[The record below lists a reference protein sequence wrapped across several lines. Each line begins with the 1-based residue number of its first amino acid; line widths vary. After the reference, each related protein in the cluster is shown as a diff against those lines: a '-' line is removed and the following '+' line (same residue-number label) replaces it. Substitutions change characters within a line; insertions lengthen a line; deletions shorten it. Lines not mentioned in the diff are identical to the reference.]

1 MFLTIMR
8 VAVAT
13 VAVGMVCWFGQ
24 GEAFAQNYEAYKPL
38 KLPARPGE
46 LPEVDAKSDLPAPV
60 EDDRV
65 LVQALEAVVI
75 VDHGDKIDKTDAID
89 SLVGIH
95 YDFEEP
101 DSLVYKHAIRG
112 IVQRAIGQPIT
123 LRRINELSRDII
135 KQYQRCK
142 QPIVDVVIPEQR
154 ITGGTLYLV
163 VTETRIGR
171 VMVRSGQHFDCK
183 PASRWIAKT
192 RRGNRLYEPHIENDL
207 FWMNQNPFRRVSVDF
222 DKGTAPGTTD
232 VIYEIEDLCPIRGY
246 MGIDD
251 SGVSTLNYGRFFA
264 GFQYGNFLGHGGIL
278 GYQFTTDEEFKL
290 LHAHSV
296 SLDQPLSRDYSL
308 QAYGSWAGVTPM
320 MDSGFAQD
328 GESYQIG
335 GQLIR
340 HLSRDRFHSRNLS
353 AGFDFKSTNNNL
365 EFSGTQVSDS
375 VADLFQFR
383 FGYDSFERVD
393 LDQYRLFR
401 ADVFIGPGGGLTGS
415 HSAEAFNTIRPGA
428 SPDYVYGRM
437 RYERADVL
445 RKEWMLTTRLTGQ
458 ASSER
463 LLFSETLGLGGYDTL
478 RGTDSRVYNADHGWI
493 ANFEFGPKTYRFGTV
508 ENPKT
513 LRGYGFVDMGN
524 GYVDQPMA
532 GEDAYT
538 FAMSTGVGFRFQVS
552 DRVIARFDYGFG
564 IEEIDAAERSDRA
577 HFGVTWIPG
586 RRL

>member
-1 MFLTIMR
+1 MLRTILR
-8 VAVAT
+8 VAIATGVA
-13 VAVGMVCWFGQ
+13 GLVCFFSAG
-24 GEAFAQNYEAYKPL
+24 ALHAQNYEAYKPL
-38 KLPARPGE
+38 KLPVRPGQI
-46 LPEVDAKSDLPAPV
+46 PEVDAKSDLPPRV

-65 LVQALEAVVI
+65 LVETLDAVVI
-75 VDHGDKIDKTDAID
+75 VDQSDKIDQSAAVD

-95 YDFEEP
+95 YDFDEP
-101 DSLVYKHAIRG
+101 DSLVYKHAVQA
-112 IVQRAIGQPIT
+112 IVQQAIGQPIT
-123 LRRINELSRDII
+123 LRRINSLSREII
-135 KQYQRCK
+135 QHYQRCK

-183 PASRWIAKT
+183 PTAKWIQQS

-222 DKGTAPGTTD
+222 QKGDAAGTTD
-232 VIYEIEDLCPIRGY
+232 VIYETEDMFPLRGY

-264 GFQYGNFLGHGGIL
+264 GFQYGNFLGRGGIL

-296 SLDQPLSRDYSL
+296 SLDQPLNRDYAL
-308 QAYGSWAGVTPM
+308 QAYGSWAGVVPM
-320 MDSGFAQD
+320 LSSGFAQD
-328 GESYQIG
+328 GESYQFG

-365 EFSGTQVSDS
+365 EFDGTQVSGS
-375 VADLFQFR
+375 VADLFQLR
-383 FGYDSFERVD
+383 FGYDSFQRID
-393 LDQYRLFR
+393 RDQYRLFR
-401 ADVFIGPGGGLTGS
+401 ADMFIGPGGGMSGS
-415 HSAEAFNTIRPGA
+415 HSAAAFHTIRPGT

-437 RYERADVL
+437 RYERADVV
-445 RKEWMLTTRLTGQ
+445 RDAWSLTTRLTGQ

-463 LLFSETLGLGGYDTL
+463 LLFSETLGLGGYDTI
-478 RGTDSRVYNADHGWI
+478 RGADSRAYNADHGWI
-493 ANFEFGPKTYRFGTV
+493 ANFELGPKTYRYGTAQ
-508 ENPKT
+508 NQRT
-513 LRGYGFVDMGN
+513 LRTYGFVDMGN
-524 GYVDQPMA
+524 GYLDQPLA

-538 FAMSTGVGFRFQVS
+538 FALSTGVGMRFQVS
-552 DRVIARFDYGFG
+552 DRIIARFDYGFG
-564 IEEIDAAERSDRA
+564 IEEIDGIGRSDRG

>member
-1 MFLTIMR
+1 MLRTIVR
-8 VAVAT
+8 VVVAVCVVGLVCLAT
-13 VAVGMVCWFGQ
+13 KS
-24 GEAFAQNYEAYKPL
+24 EIHAQNYEAYKPL
-38 KLPARPGE
+38 KLPPRTGE
-46 LPEVDAKSDLPAPV
+46 LPEVDAANDLPAPV

-65 LVQALEAVVI
+65 LVQTLEAVVI
-75 VDHGDKIDKTDAID
+75 VDHGDKIDQSPTID

-95 YDFEEP
+95 YDFDEP
-101 DSLVYKHAIRG
+101 NSLVYKNAVRG
-112 IVQRAIGQPIT
+112 LVQRAIGQPIT

-192 RRGNRLYEPHIENDL
+192 HRGNRLYEPHIEDDL

-222 DKGTAPGTTD
+222 DKGTEAGTTD
-232 VIYEIEDLCPIRGY
+232 VIYEIDDLWPVRGY

-290 LHAHSV
+290 LRAHSV
-296 SLDQPLSRDYSL
+296 SLDQPLSRDFSL

-328 GESYQIG
+328 GESYQFG

-365 EFSGTQVSDS
+365 EFAGSQVSDS
-375 VADLFQFR
+375 VADLFQLR
-383 FGYDSFERVD
+383 LGYDSFERIDV
-393 LDQYRLFR
+393 DQYRLFR
-401 ADVFIGPGGGLTGS
+401 ADLFIGPGGGMTGS
-415 HSAEAFNTIRPGA
+415 HSSDAFNTIRPGA
-428 SPDYVYGRM
+428 SPDYAYGRL
-437 RYERADVL
+437 RYERADVA
-445 RKEWMLTTRLTGQ
+445 RREWMFTTRLTGQ

-463 LLFSETLGLGGYDTL
+463 LLFSETLGLGGYDTI
-478 RGTDSRVYNADHGWI
+478 RGTDSRAYNADHGWI
-493 ANFEFGPKTYRFGTV
+493 ANFEFGPKTYRCGTV
-508 ENPKT
+508 EEPKI
-513 LRGYGFVDMGN
+513 LRAYGFVDVGN
-524 GYVDQPMA
+524 GYVDQPLA

-538 FAMSTGVGFRFQVS
+538 FAVSTGVGMRFQVS
-552 DRVIARFDYGFG
+552 DRLIARLDYGFG
-564 IEEIDAAERSDRA
+564 IEDIDAAERNDRA
-577 HFGVTWIPG
+577 HFAVTWIPG
-586 RRL
+586 PRL